1 MTQQKAEYLPPG
13 VFSERLKHD
22 KSPLFLES
30 QLKTWTLDFLQ
41 NMSCQCGSCFD
52 SNSSSLSFD
61 KLLHFKRELNF
72 LSAKEQ
78 EMFMLTLLQEARQPS
93 LSQPVRPRGKD
104 NNRVRLTLK
113 YHLYPFGRVCRSVFR
128 NLFDISDNKLRNLLR
143 HLQRHNFPHPRCHGN
158 TEHLPKHTLPARERT
173 YVEDWIKNFAT
184 RVGEPNWRTIS
195 ADSDLHLIFLPACYT
210 ISLLYNLCLEEI
222 GPHID
227 ISFSKS
233 TFYSIFRSGACKY
246 IRINSP
252 RSDMCDTCDLLKNTL
267 ISIAR
272 QHKENEEVPLPPPE
286 LTNHL
291 SLARAARED
300 YKTDQKRARK
310 GEISHFSFDYSQ
322 NLALPQKADQPGSFY
337 FFSLRN
343 IYLFGITDESCNH
356 QMNYLIDESHCAK
369 GSNEV
374 MSMISHFL
382 SSLSREKRTHLVF
395 NADNCVGQNKNNTM
409 VKFFLWQ
416 CLMGYSQTIEVKF
429 MIKGHTHFGPDS
441 NFSYIKKRYRRSNA
455 FSVEHLKTIIRASS
469 TTNNV
474 EILNHTNFFDFKTG
488 LKSYFNDLP
497 RITDYHYFLFK
508 TNIPGVISV
517 KKHLNDPWTEHLLL
531 KKSLNVSDL
540 RSKNVFSPRL
550 LVAPEIAHEKQI
562 SLYEKVRKYV
572 PDEFKDVLCPKP
584 SNYTDKSTSTKSSNT
599 PKKLNTPSV
608 STSKPRRQKASKD
621 ELALLN
627 ELYNKTPF
635 PSKHALMNI
644 ADEMNWSIDSV
655 RIWFNN
661 KRYKSKTNSG

>member
-233 TFYSIFRSGACKY
+233 TFYSIFRSGAC
-246 IRINSP
+246 N
-252 RSDMCDTCDLLKNTL
+252 
-267 ISIAR
+267 
-272 QHKENEEVPLPPPE
+272 
-286 LTNHL
+286 
-291 SLARAARED
+291 
-300 YKTDQKRARK
+300 
-310 GEISHFSFDYSQ
+310 
-322 NLALPQKADQPGSFY
+322 GS
-337 FFSLRN
+337 
-343 IYLFGITDESCNH
+343 
-356 QMNYLIDESHCAK
+356 A
-369 GSNEV
+369 V
-374 MSMISHFL
+374 
-382 SSLSREKRTHLVF
+382 
-395 NADNCVGQNKNNTM
+395 
-409 VKFFLWQ
+409 
-416 CLMGYSQTIEVKF
+416 
-429 MIKGHTHFGPDS
+429 
-441 NFSYIKKRYRRSNA
+441 
-455 FSVEHLKTIIRASS
+455 
-469 TTNNV
+469 
-474 EILNHTNFFDFKTG
+474 
-488 LKSYFNDLP
+488 
-497 RITDYHYFLFK
+497 
-508 TNIPGVISV
+508 
-517 KKHLNDPWTEHLLL
+517 
-531 KKSLNVSDL
+531 
-540 RSKNVFSPRL
+540 L
-550 LVAPEIAHEKQI
+550 LVP
-562 SLYEKVRKYV
+562 
-572 PDEFKDVLCPKP
+572 
-584 SNYTDKSTSTKSSNT
+584 KST
-599 PKKLNTPSV
+599 V
-608 STSKPRRQKASKD
+608 
-621 ELALLN
+621 
-627 ELYNKTPF
+627 F
-635 PSKHALMNI
+635 
-644 ADEMNWSIDSV
+644 
-655 RIWFNN
+655 
-661 KRYKSKTNSG
+661 